1 MEKRVPGVIGQKA
14 GVDTAFYR
22 AVHNEEKIVELLMRS
37 DISVYVKL
45 KRKGVGTVKVGK
57 HRKNLERKSNA
68 NPCVDLR
75 VVRNSSL
82 YPDFLTAIIL
92 PAPNLQVHLS
102 SRVFAP
108 PSLDRTDHFVGAA
121 HIAGTSVGASAF
133 THSRRAF
140 VRPAAIAS
148 AAPARLILEEPDGSW
163 HPDGPTR
170 EHVRRTVRCLGHH
183 FEALHRSNV
192 TRPPPERRAAE
203 GLRCTFSSRPTRC

>member
-82 YPDFLTAIIL
+82 YLTFLRGYHSPL
-92 PAPNLQVHLS
+92 PICKCISVLAS
-102 SRVFAP
+102 SP
-108 PSLDRTDHFVGAA
+108 
-121 HIAGTSVGASAF
+121 AG
-133 THSRRAF
+133 RR
-140 VRPAAIAS
+140 
-148 AAPARLILEEPDGSW
+148 AAPAMDS
-163 HPDGPTR
+163 
-170 EHVRRTVRCLGHH
+170 
-183 FEALHRSNV
+183 S
-192 TRPPPERRAAE
+192 PEV
-203 GLRCTFSSRPTRC
+203 